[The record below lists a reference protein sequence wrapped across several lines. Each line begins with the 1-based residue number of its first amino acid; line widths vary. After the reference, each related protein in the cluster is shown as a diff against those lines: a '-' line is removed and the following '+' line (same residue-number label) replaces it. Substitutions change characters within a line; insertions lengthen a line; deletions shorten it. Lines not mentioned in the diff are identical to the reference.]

1 MSHQNRI
8 TELLESDNADRYSL
22 ASKVADL
29 ESANAELLGALREA
43 VEHLDH
49 CCPTDGWGLRDKS
62 ADSERHETLV
72 KCRAAIERAEKGAKT

>member
-1 MSHQNRI
+1 MS
-8 TELLESDNADRYSL
+8 EKRYCLNCGNDKAHCHCARPYLSI
-22 ASKVADL
+22 